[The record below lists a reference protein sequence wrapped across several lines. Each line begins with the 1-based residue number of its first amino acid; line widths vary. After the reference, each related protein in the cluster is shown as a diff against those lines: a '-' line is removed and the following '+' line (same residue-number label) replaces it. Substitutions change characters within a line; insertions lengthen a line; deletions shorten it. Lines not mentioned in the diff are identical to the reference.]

1 MKDITLFINEAVS
14 KKFDYWKD
22 VIQFPGYEL
31 KVPKKYIKEK
41 INSTRYYKEDFLTD
55 YFGWLNQWIDKNA
68 KKIVQIVT
76 KENKDFPKEISIK
89 LPSELGGS
97 LKFDWDCGWTDNVP
111 HGSLR
116 DVELKVNNVSPS
128 SMSHSSF
135 YQAQEDLQHFKL
147 NEQIKF

>member
-1 MKDITLFINEAVS
+1 MKNITEYIIEAA
-14 KKFDYWKD
+14 KFNYWED
-22 VIQFPGYEL
+22 VIGFPGYEL
-31 KVPKKYIKEK
+31 KVPKKYIKPINNTKYYQAEFLEK
-41 INSTRYYKEDFLTD
+41 
-55 YFGWLNQWIDKNA
+55 YFGWLNQWIDKNI

-97 LKFDWDCGWTDNVP
+97 LQLDWDCGWTDNIP
-111 HGSLR
+111 HGSVR

-135 YQAQEDLQHFKL
+135 YQAQEDLTSFKL
-147 NEQIKF
+147 INEIKF

>member
-1 MKDITLFINEAVS
+1 MKDITLYITEA
-14 KKFDYWKD
+14 KAKFDYWKD

-31 KVPKKYIKEK
+31 KVPKKYIKQVQTK
-41 INSTRYYKEDFLTD
+41 YYREDFLSD

-76 KENKDFPKEISIK
+76 KENKDFPDEISIK

-97 LKFDWDCGWTDNVP
+97 LKLDWDCGWTDGVP
-111 HGSLR
+111 RGSLR

-128 SMSHSSF
+128 SMSHSEF
-135 YQAQEDLQHFKL
+135 YQAQEDLEHFKL
-147 NEQIKF
+147 NEPIKF

>member
-1 MKDITLFINEAVS
+1 MKDIKEYITEAV
-14 KKFDYWKD
+14 KFDYWKD
-22 VIQFPGYEL
+22 VIEFPGYEL
-31 KVPKKYIKEK
+31 KVPKKYIKPVQTKYYQEEFLEK
-41 INSTRYYKEDFLTD
+41 
-55 YFGWLNQWIDKNA
+55 YFGWINQWIDKNA

-76 KENKDFPKEISIK
+76 KENKDFPEEISIK

-97 LKFDWDCGWTDNVP
+97 LKFDWDCGWTDGVP

-128 SMSHSSF
+128 SMSHSEF

-147 NEQIKF
+147 NESIKF